1 MNKYIEYYKKEIL
14 DNQKLLFSLID
25 KITSDTPMKQ
35 VKKLVTALSLTS
47 TCMYSSYKLEEFFIN
62 KAKKVKIDLD
72 NKYMQNSTLHVLT
85 QAYDSGGHT
94 RVVEHWIENAPAH
107 QHHYVYITNQKEDE
121 VSKSLQKYIKDKDR
135 IYIETNTDD
144 IKSALK
150 LRKIAS
156 KFETV
161 ILHIHMDDIVPLLAF
176 GTEDFKR
183 PVLFYNHA
191 DHLGWVGISIADIV
205 LELREFGI
213 DITKNRRGCERQHK
227 LGIPIYN
234 PVINNLKT
242 KKDLNLPD
250 DKLIIFSCGSQH
262 KYIPVQDINIFD
274 LIKYITQKYN
284 VMFVIVGIN
293 NIEKFNIAHY
303 GINQEQLLILNEM
316 NHHDLISYINSADI
330 VLDSFP
336 MSGATALTDAV
347 ALGKPIISGCSLVG
361 QLDYITKSPYYC
373 KNMDELKTK
382 LEELITDENKRVENV
397 KLIKKLIAQNDSLEC
412 FKNNLL
418 EIENIKPQKHSVY
431 MFNEIIADEI
441 IENDVYRYIY
451 STKRKVVLD
460 IYWLKIIKYK
470 NKLRKYIIISI
481 FSKDFKISYSRI

>member
-1 MNKYIEYYKKEIL
+1 
-14 DNQKLLFSLID
+14 
-25 KITSDTPMKQ
+25 
-35 VKKLVTALSLTS
+35 
-47 TCMYSSYKLEEFFIN
+47 
-62 KAKKVKIDLD
+62 
-72 NKYMQNSTLHVLT
+72 
-85 QAYDSGGHT
+85 
-94 RVVEHWIENAPAH
+94 
-107 QHHYVYITNQKEDE
+107 
-121 VSKSLQKYIKDKDR
+121 
-135 IYIETNTDD
+135 
-144 IKSALK
+144 
-150 LRKIAS
+150 
-156 KFETV
+156 
-161 ILHIHMDDIVPLLAF
+161 
-176 GTEDFKR
+176 
-183 PVLFYNHA
+183 
-191 DHLGWVGISIADIV
+191 
-205 LELREFGI
+205 
-213 DITKNRRGCERQHK
+213 
-227 LGIPIYN
+227 
-234 PVINNLKT
+234 
-242 KKDLNLPD
+242 
-250 DKLIIFSCGSQH
+250 
-262 KYIPVQDINIFD
+262 
-274 LIKYITQKYN
+274 
-284 VMFVIVGIN
+284 MFVIVGIN

-330 VLDSFP
+330 VLDSFS

-481 FSKDFKISYSRI
+481 FSKNFKISYSRI